1 MGKWDTGLRNVSHN
15 TGPVAMRRLGV
26 GGWGVSLRSEGEVW
40 RQIFFSRKNEEKQMG
55 ILSN

>member
-1 MGKWDTGLRNVSHN
+1 MGEWDTGLRNVSHN
-15 TGPVAMRRLGV
+15 TGPVAMRRLG
-26 GGWGVSLRSEGEVW
+26 GGVSLRSEGEVW